1 MSVSIELTPAQVAAL
16 ADIVKDGGG
25 ISLRQLA
32 PGATGTSTSADVYAT
47 PVGSRSG
54 VRIAPDGSVSD
65 MGETLP
71 AEG

>member
-16 ADIVKDGGG
+16 ADIVKENDG

-32 PGATGTSTSADVYAT
+32 PGSGGSSTADVYAT
-47 PVGSRSG
+47 PLGSRSG
-54 VRIAPDGSVSD
+54 VRIAPDGAVSD
-65 MGETLP
+65 IGETLP